1 MFRLIISDTILICF
15 QAQTSTANRKDLQ
28 LDKQP
33 RQNNRRDATN
43 SRKLAKA
50 EAVLDE
56 RDAKERGEDWE
67 RIKNWKYSIEDE
79 ERWEEM
85 KDAKEERQDQGI
97 IDTNSLAA
105 RSYARNIRSFK
116 PDLAAY
122 KRENVG
128 EAEPSSSTS
137 SALVRQSQ
145 PGQQVARRNEL
156 NPVDLSYGSH
166 KPNDN
171 AIDRVVSHINLESDV
186 RDKRSRKRHHDDTGD
201 VTYINDKNAAY
212 NRKINRHFDQY
223 TQEIRDNFERGT
235 A

>member
-1 MFRLIISDTILICF
+1 M
-15 QAQTSTANRKDLQ
+15 
-28 LDKQP
+28 
-33 RQNNRRDATN
+33 
-43 SRKLAKA
+43 
-50 EAVLDE
+50 LDE

-85 KDAKEERQDQGI
+85 KDSKEQRQDQGI

-122 KRENVG
+122 KRENAG
-128 EAEPSSSTS
+128 EDEPSSTVSSSSSST
-137 SALVRQSQ
+137 ALMRQPQ
-145 PGQQVARRNEL
+145 GQQQVARRNEL

-171 AIDRVVSHINLESDV
+171 AIDRVVSHINLEADV